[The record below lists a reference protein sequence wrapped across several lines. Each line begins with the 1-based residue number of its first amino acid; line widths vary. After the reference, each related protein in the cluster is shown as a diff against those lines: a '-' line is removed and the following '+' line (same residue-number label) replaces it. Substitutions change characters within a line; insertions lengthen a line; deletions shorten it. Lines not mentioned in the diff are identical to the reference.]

1 MKKKPLIV
9 ITACLAI
16 ALCVA
21 GVGAGFAWYT
31 ASSGADDQFE
41 LDADGYLVVYF
52 DEDEITLD
60 AIKPAVAVKG
70 AIADNATDFD
80 VLNADGSKVAKAATV
95 VSREG
100 FLHYLNESG
109 DRSAKAEIAISCE
122 AYMLFADGTK
132 EKLSLEYDLS
142 VEIAISWVYTVKND
156 ASSGDTDE
164 NASAVSGENGSE
176 NTFAITKDDWKT
188 PSKTK
193 FDVDG
198 SADVTMTTTIYFRQV
213 DDLCYPVIREAKKI
227 QVVVKAVVIPEEDAE
242 TDPAA

>member
-1 MKKKPLIV
+1 MKKKSLIV

-21 GVGAGFAWYT
+21 GVGVGFAWYT

-70 AIADNATDFD
+70 AINNNVTDFD
-80 VLNADGSKVAKAATV
+80 VLTADGSKVAEAATV
-95 VSREG
+95 VSKEG

-109 DRSAKAEIAISCE
+109 DQSAKAEIAISCE
-122 AYMLFADGTK
+122 AYMVFADGSK

-142 VEIAISWVYTVKND
+142 VEIAISWVYINKND
-156 ASSGDTDE
+156 GLSGDSEE
-164 NASAVSGENGSE
+164 NTGSQSGENGLE
-176 NTFAITKDDWKT
+176 NTLSITQDDWKT

-193 FDVDG
+193 FNVDG
-198 SADVTMTTTIYFRQV
+198 SADVTMTTTMYFRQV
-213 DDLCYPVIREAKKI
+213 DDLCYPLIREAEKI
-227 QVVVKAVVIPEEDAE
+227 QVVVKAVVIPESDAE
-242 TDPAA
+242 IDPAA